1 MRPPF
6 DAVMRAAGI
15 GLVGGVT
22 GAAAN
27 LVVAVLVGRSAGTD
41 GAGRFFTAVAIFLI
55 LANVLEL
62 GADTALVRFVAA
74 ALALDRPGQVR
85 ALLRVGIVPVGV
97 VGLGVVAATWALAG
111 LLPGPGR
118 AWWTTLAAAAL
129 GLALLAVV
137 LGALRSLRGAGA
149 VTVVQTSGLPVLR
162 LTFLGVG
169 VAAGLVSGP
178 SDWATAVLLWAA
190 PVGVALAVAVVL
202 VLRSL
207 RALPPTVP
215 GDVVDGV
222 AFWRFSG
229 ARGVAAALEICLEW
243 ADVLVVGVLCSPA
256 QAGIYAVVTRAARS
270 AELVQHATRIAL
282 GPALAGA
289 LARRDHDLAVDLHHR
304 TAGVTAV
311 VTWPFFTVAAW
322 FAPGLLSIFGDGFAD
337 GAAALRVLC
346 VGMALA
352 YAAGGVQTLLL
363 MSGLGRDQVVIK
375 LACLVVNVTGNLALV
390 PVLGIVG
397 AAIAWS
403 STLVLDALLAR
414 WRVQAELGVSLD
426 LLAPVLRGA
435 AAAGA
440 TAALCG
446 VLALGLHCVGPTS
459 RLLAPALA
467 ATAVA
472 VVLGWSA
479 GQRRRRERAISTTRP
494 R

>member
-1 MRPPF
+1 MRGPF
-6 DAVMRAAGI
+6 DAVVRAAGI

-27 LVVAVLVGRSAGTD
+27 LAVAILVGHSLGTE
-41 GAGRFFTAVAIFLI
+41 GAGRFFTAVALFLI
-55 LANVLEL
+55 VANVLEL

-85 ALLRVGIVPVGV
+85 ILLRVGVIPVGA
-97 VGLGVVAATWALAG
+97 VGLGLVAATCSLAG

-118 AWWTTLAAAAL
+118 GWWTTVAAAAL
-129 GLALLAVV
+129 GLALLAVI

-149 VTVVQTSGLPVLR
+149 VTVVQTAGLPVLR
-162 LTFLGVG
+162 LAFLGVG
-169 VAAGLVSGP
+169 LAAGLVGGAP
-178 SDWATAVLLWAA
+178 DWSTAVLLWAA
-190 PVGVALAVAVVL
+190 PVGVALTVAVVL
-202 VLRSL
+202 VVRSL
-207 RALPPTVP
+207 RALPPTP
-215 GDVVDGV
+215 PDEVVDGA

-270 AELVQHATRIAL
+270 AELVQHATRVAL

-289 LARRDHDLAVDLHHR
+289 LARRDHDLAVDLYQR
-304 TAGVTAV
+304 TARVTALA
-311 VTWPFFTVAAW
+311 TWPFFTVAAW
-322 FAPGLLSIFGDGFAD
+322 FAPDLLSVFGDGFAD

-363 MSGLGRDQVVIK
+363 MSGLGRDQVVLK
-375 LACLVVNVTGNLALV
+375 LACLVVNVTGNLTLV
-390 PVLGIVG
+390 PVLGILG

-414 WRVQAELGVSLD
+414 WRVQAHLQVSLD
-426 LLAPVLRGA
+426 LLAPALRGA

-440 TAALCG
+440 AAALCG
-446 VLALGLHCVGPTS
+446 ALTLGLRCVGPTP
-459 RLLAPALA
+459 RLVAPALA

-472 VVLGWSA
+472 LALSWAVD
-479 GQRRRRERAISTTRP
+479 QRRRRERAISTTRP
-494 R
+494 G